1 MFRSRDTQLLIAEL
15 RRQIEALKERNLE
28 LRSEEWVAKYFD
40 AADEIE
46 RLRAELEIYKDLY
59 AAEIVGK
66 AVRGES

>member
-15 RRQIEALKERNLE
+15 RRENAALKERNLK

-40 AADEIE
+40 AADELE
-46 RLRAELEIYKDLY
+46 RLGAEVGSYIDLY

-66 AVRGES
+66 AVRGE